1 MKPLSLNSPADDE
14 TSSEK
19 SETAVGELA
28 NEVRLEYGSGNVF
41 EGKVSK
47 YIPHG
52 TGRLFLRDGGITYQ
66 VLNDFVSIFPARR
79 ADRWKTRF

>member
-1 MKPLSLNSPADDE
+1 MEPLSLNTPPDHVSSP
-14 TSSEK
+14 EK

-28 NEVRLEYGSGNVF
+28 NEIRVEYSSGNVF
-41 EGKVSK
+41 EGQVSK

-66 VLNDFVSIFPARR
+66 VMISRR
-79 ADRWKTRF
+79 